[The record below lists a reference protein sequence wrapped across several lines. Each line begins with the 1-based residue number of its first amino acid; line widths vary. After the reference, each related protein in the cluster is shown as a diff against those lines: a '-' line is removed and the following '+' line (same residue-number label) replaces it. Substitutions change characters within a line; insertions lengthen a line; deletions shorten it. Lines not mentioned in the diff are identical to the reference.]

1 MTKPHSLR
9 LREICADL
17 RQQFLKR
24 HERIVLP
31 VKIRLHATR
40 IGWVVFDERIGD
52 LKSFVKARYPNGVP
66 QGDIVRLWATRRDVE
81 HSNDLPNTDI
91 TDFIRELCTNKE

>member
-1 MTKPHSLR
+1 MTKPYSLR

-17 RQQFLKR
+17 RQAFLKR

-40 IGWVVFDERIGD
+40 IGWVVFDERVSD
-52 LKSFVKARYPNGVP
+52 LKRFVQGRYPNGVP
-66 QGDIVRLWATRRDVE
+66 DGHTITLWATRRDVE
-81 HSNDLPNTDI
+81 HGNHLPHTDI
-91 TDFIRELCTNKE
+91 TEFVRELIKE